1 MATLVEEYLGPIVTN
16 TFVGTNYEI
25 ALINNPTASFSS
37 ESVYANVILNEVTA
51 GFGGYARL
59 TFSYTGAEVLPY
71 ENGYPLTKKSA
82 VFVHDGS
89 ADVMEFSHVAVIKED
104 SGSRE
109 LVAIH
114 PIGSVISLTNGRL
127 FQVDITLN
135 VGGT

>member
-1 MATLVEEYLGPIVTN
+1 MATLVEEYLSPIVTD

-25 ALINNPTASFSS
+25 ALINNPTAQFSN
-37 ESVYANVILNEVTA
+37 ESIYANVILNEVTS

-71 ENGYPLTKKSA
+71 ENGYPLIKKSA

-89 ADVMEFSHVAVIKED
+89 DDVMQFSHVAIIKED
-104 SGSRE
+104 AGSYE

-114 PIGSVISLTNGRL
+114 PIGSVVTLSNGRL
-127 FQVDITLN
+127 FQVDITVN
-135 VGGT
+135 IGGS